1 MNIYHDVHQSD
12 PWIKFFIKFRWLFY
26 LLAVILILIGG
37 FLHFHRSLVVVYTL
51 VMLLLGL
58 IYNSKII
65 LLMQS
70 VLVTT
75 ARYIFVPESV
85 PYIESFI
92 ILSLTYFVT
101 GLVVSILVSNNINQK
116 KINMD
121 LTVSFSKL
129 LDSRDKYTALHSE
142 NVARY
147 SRMIAEEL
155 KLPKQTCET
164 IYLGGLLHD
173 IGKISIPEAIL
184 NKPAKLTQD
193 EYEIV
198 KQHPSTGY
206 SIIKDIPSMM
216 KTGVLDIVLYHHERF
231 DGTGYPKGLKG
242 ENIPYLARITAVADA
257 FDAMISRRVYRDGK
271 EMIFVLEELKKNR
284 GIQFD
289 PEITDI
295 FITCVEKM
303 KDTFINP
310 KEIK

>member
-1 MNIYHDVHQSD
+1 MNIYHNLHESD
-12 PWIKFFIKFRWLFY
+12 SWIKFFIKFRWLFY
-26 LLAVILILIGG
+26 VLAFICILVGG
-37 FLHFHRSLVVVYTL
+37 ILHFHRSLIIVYTL

-58 IYNSKII
+58 IYKSNII
-65 LLMQS
+65 LLIQS

-75 ARYIFVPESV
+75 ARFMFDPGSV

-92 ILSLTYFVT
+92 VLCLTYFVT
-101 GLVVSILVSNNINQK
+101 GLVVSILVRDNSKEKKMNI
-116 KINMD
+116 D

-142 NVARY
+142 NVANY

-173 IGKISIPEAIL
+173 IGKISIPESIL

-193 EYEIV
+193 EYDIV

-206 SIIKDIPSMM
+206 SIIKDIPSLI
-216 KTGVLDIVLYHHERF
+216 KTGVLDIVLYHHERY
-231 DGTGYPKGLKG
+231 DGTGYPEGLKG

-257 FDAMISRRVYRDGK
+257 FDAMISKRVYKDSK
-271 EMIFVLEELKKNR
+271 EILYVLDELKKNK

-289 PEITDI
+289 PQITDI
-295 FITCVEKM
+295 FITCVERR
-303 KDTFINP
+303 KDTFISP
-310 KEIK
+310 KVN